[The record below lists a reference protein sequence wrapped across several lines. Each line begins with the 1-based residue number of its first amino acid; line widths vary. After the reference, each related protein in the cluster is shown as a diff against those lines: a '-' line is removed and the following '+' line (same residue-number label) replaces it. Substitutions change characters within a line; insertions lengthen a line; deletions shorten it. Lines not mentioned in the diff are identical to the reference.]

1 MKEKTNM
8 KEELNNMRETIRN
21 EVIALDKDIAKDF
34 SPWGKLNPKTKIAIS
49 MVILLIFATYSIRFF
64 NIYIVNT
71 GFAKIIV
78 AVTILTLIAL
88 TVFCEIDKR
97 GWLMTSVEIVAIV
110 VLLRVLA
117 GMAGVDTAMFDE
129 CVKDTFEIVIKNL
142 KEIFEILKTT
152 A

>member
-1 MKEKTNM
+1 MKRNLKRI
-8 KEELNNMRETIRN
+8 KEPVRNGFVTLN
-21 EVIALDKDIAKDF
+21 KDNARDF
-34 SPWGKLNPKTKIAIS
+34 PCWGKLSSKVKIAIS

-78 AVTILTLIAL
+78 AFTILGLIAL

-97 GWLMTSVEIVAIV
+97 GWLMTTVEIVTIV

-117 GMAGVDTAMFDE
+117 GVSGVDTAMFDGF
-129 CVKDTFEIVIKNL
+129 VKDTFEIVIKNF